1 MVLYQR
7 GCGSELSFFSLISS
21 PIQVRHV
28 SLSFQRRKAMPHI
41 IVKLWPG
48 HSEEQKA
55 QLAERLVKDGVEV
68 LGKGAD
74 HFSVGIEEVSREE
87 WAEKVYKPEILK
99 NLDKLYKKPGYK
111 M

>member
-1 MVLYQR
+1 
-7 GCGSELSFFSLISS
+7 
-21 PIQVRHV
+21 
-28 SLSFQRRKAMPHI
+28 MPHI

-48 HSEEQKA
+48 SSEEQKA

-74 HFSVGIEEVSREE
+74 AFSVAIEEVSSEE
-87 WAEKVYKPEILK
+87 WAERVYKPEILK